1 MGNHQ
6 VKVSELITELLKQDQ
21 EAEVLVDGYEMG
33 VSDVRK
39 VVPDI
44 AYKNDNRPYW
54 HGRYELNSKGE
65 YTPEDAK
72 AINAVYLPRCDH
84 EDAWEGDVWAR
95 FKRNMKDAE
104 MNKENTSKLV
114 NDFPKL
120 FRPGE
125 ANPFTQRSF
134 EVSNGWFDMIHK
146 LCTDIEAEC
155 VRQGFDEKNWPRVSQ
170 CKSKFGTFRF
180 YIDDITETTFSPGE
194 SPAPANQWDLRPVS
208 NINAIAAMI
217 HEAESRSASV
227 CERCGIAGTLF
238 RDGYWRTHCE
248 LCEARYQKELIND

>member
-1 MGNHQ
+1 M
-6 VKVSELITELLKQDQ
+6 KVSELITELLKQDQ

-39 VVPDI
+39 VVPNI
-44 AYKNDNRPYW
+44 AYKNNNRPYW

-72 AINAVYLPRCDH
+72 EINAVYLPRCDH

-95 FKRNMKDAE
+95 FRRKMKEAE
-104 MNKENTSKLV
+104 MNKENTNKLV

-120 FRPGE
+120 FRVGGE
-125 ANPFTQRSF
+125 ANPFTQRNF
-134 EVSNGWFDMIHK
+134 EVSDGWFDMIHK
-146 LCTDIEAEC
+146 LCTDIETEC
-155 VRQGFDEKNWPRVSQ
+155 VRLGLDEKNWPRVSQ
-170 CKSKFGTFRF
+170 CKTKFGTLRF
-180 YIDDITETTFSPGE
+180 YIDDITESTFSPGE
-194 SPAPANQWDLRPVS
+194 SPAPVNQWDLRPVS

-217 HEAESRSASV
+217 NEAESRSASV